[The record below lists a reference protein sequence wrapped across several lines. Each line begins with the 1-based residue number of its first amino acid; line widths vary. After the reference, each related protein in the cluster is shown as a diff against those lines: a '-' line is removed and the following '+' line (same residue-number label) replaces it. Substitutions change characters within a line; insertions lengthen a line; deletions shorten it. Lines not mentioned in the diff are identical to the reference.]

1 MYLLAAPH
9 LKIRGL
15 PLSKSFE
22 SVEAHLR
29 LDESSLLTRIE
40 DSTSEKMKPAQEII
54 DRIWRRDF
62 YKKLLRIDMKNCP
75 AEIRGMDARGVLE
88 DFLSTSNV
96 SDTLKKDF
104 TAFRT
109 KIVTGMTGKQV
120 I

>member
-9 LKIRGL
+9 LKIKGI
-15 PLSKSFE
+15 PLTNFE
-22 SVEAHLR
+22 SVEALLR

-40 DSTSEKMKPAQEII
+40 DSSSEPAKKILE
-54 DRIWRRDF
+54 RIWRRDF

-75 AEIRGMDARGVLE
+75 SEIRGMDARGVLE

-96 SDTLKKDF
+96 CETMKKDF